1 MVWGCFWGSTLGYLY
16 PLLVGRNNSE
26 CYIEI
31 LEAYLPLVQ
40 EDMAAAGINT
50 PIFMQDNSSIH
61 SSHLTSAWLK
71 ENGWKVADNPPCSP
85 DLNPIKHVWQYL
97 KAILHHKFPDLST
110 CLGGPASVKK
120 RLADYL
126 LEAWKD
132 IPSTLLDSLTKSMPR
147 RVAAII
153 KVGGWYT
160 KY

>member
-1 MVWGCFWGSTLGYLY
+1 
-16 PLLVGRNNSE
+16 
-26 CYIEI
+26 
-31 LEAYLPLVQ
+31 
-40 EDMAAAGINT
+40 MAAAGINT

-61 SSHLTSAWLK
+61 SSCLTSAWLK

-97 KAILHHKFPDLST
+97 KAILHQKFPDLST
-110 CLGGPASVKK
+110 CPGGPAAVQK

-147 RVAAII
+147 RVAAVI
-153 KVGGWYT
+153 KAEGWYT